1 MKRRPVF
8 LGLALVAGCGAG
20 PVAVRQ
26 PPADALRA
34 AEARLVERGIV
45 LDSAGRRADALRT
58 ERYCYVPPD
67 AQGNDWG
74 RSLIAPYRGPFGV
87 PGAATLTA
95 TGEWW
100 RLAQRRCE
108 PVGNPLVGRVRCE
121 YGYDGA
127 VAPQA
132 IEPHFHAMFSGL

>member
-1 MKRRPVF
+1 VTVE
-8 LGLALVAGCGAG
+8 G
-20 PVAVRQ
+20 
-26 PPADALRA
+26 DA
-34 AEARLVERGIV
+34 AEQAAARGRCTWLFRVEVAAR
-45 LDSAGRRADALRT
+45 
-58 ERYCYVPPD
+58 
-67 AQGNDWG
+67 
-74 RSLIAPYRGPFGV
+74 GV